1 MLNDEDI
8 NKITKAFG
16 EIFATKQDFQSW
28 EEKNQKNFSDLI
40 LSVDG
45 YAKKADAYYQ
55 EMMMLSV
62 KVDRHEKWL
71 QQIAEKL
78 DLKLNY

>member
-8 NKITKAFG
+8 NKLTKAFV
-16 EIFATKQDFQSW
+16 EIFATKQDFQRL
-28 EEKNQKNFSDLI
+28 EERSQKNFSDLI

-45 YAKKADAYYQ
+45 YAKKADIYYQ

-78 DLKLNY
+78 DLKLEY